1 METKRL
7 ADKPKPLGNYPHAKR
22 AGDFIYVSG
31 MSARQIDGSMRGASV
46 AADGGVA
53 IDIRE
58 QTAGTI
64 ENIRDVLA
72 SFGVGLEDVCEI
84 IAYLTDLAHYAGYN
98 EAYNR
103 YFGPNGPTRT
113 TVGVR
118 ELPARNAVIEIR
130 AIAYK
135 PV

>member
-7 ADKPKPLGNYPHAKR
+7 ADKPKPVGNYPHAKR
-22 AGDFIYVSG
+22 AGDFIFVSG
-31 MSARQIDGSMRGASV
+31 MSARQADDSMRGASV
-46 AADGGVA
+46 GADGTLA

-72 SFGVGLEDVCEI
+72 AFGAGLGDVCEI
-84 IAYLTDLAHYAGYN
+84 ITYLTDLAHYAGYN

-103 YFGPNGPTRT
+103 YFDPDGPSRT
-113 TVGVR
+113 TVQVSR
-118 ELPARNAVIEIR
+118 LPARNAVIEIR

-135 PV
+135 PL